1 MGDLEITLA
10 RHSCDTN
17 SCIAILSQDRLH
29 LSDMGKWLHLQDIC
43 HEFPHR
49 SWCPPPGAS
58 AAGPKKEAGPTEE
71 QPVSFKSSAGY
82 FCPAMTGL
90 KNRGSL
96 HAADMAGLTTKVVT
110 CPKTFSSPNLSFW
123 AQGIVRCAGTSGI
136 PAKARQRNTKTTF
149 ADSHYPYCVFG
160 VTYHS
165 FIGKTQ

>member
-29 LSDMGKWLHLQDIC
+29 LGDMGKWLRLQDIC
-43 HEFPHR
+43 HEFPPR

-58 AAGPKKEAGPTEE
+58 TAGPKKEAGPTEK
-71 QPVSFKSSAGY
+71 QPVSFESSAGY

-123 AQGIVRCAGTSGI
+123 AQGIVRCAGTSRI
-136 PAKARQRNTKTTF
+136 PAKARQRNTETTC
-149 ADSHYPYCVFG
+149 ADSHYPYRVVG
-160 VTYHS
+160 VTHHS
-165 FIGKTQ
+165 FIRKTQ